1 MTRQDE
7 EIKRL
12 WKQGLGCGAISSAMG
27 VTLRT
32 VQRKIAK
39 FREDDATGAPEKK
52 IATRPDK
59 VDAQWVME
67 RLIDISLS
75 IDSSAGPTQITA
87 LKAILDMLRAKE
99 TMPAEMSLAEKI
111 AWLKRAMTPDEFIQ
125 VSEGWP
131 ADDRRKIYDRF
142 AQEFQVNIDAT
153 NDVH

>member
-1 MTRQDE
+1 ML
-7 EIKRL
+7 RL
-12 WKQGLGCGAISSAMG
+12 WKQGLGPAAIATALG
-27 VTLRT
+27 VSLRT

-52 IATRPDK
+52 ITTRPDK

-125 VSEGWP
+125 VSEGW
-131 ADDRRKIYDRF
+131 AVEDRKKVYDNLVK
-142 AQEFQVNIDAT
+142 EFQPNVSAT
-153 NDVH
+153 NDFCRE

>member
-7 EIKRL
+7 EIKRM
-12 WKQGLGCGAISSAMG
+12 WKQGLGSGAISSAMG

-39 FREDDATGAPEKK
+39 FREDDATGVPEKK
-52 IATRPDK
+52 ITTRPDK
-59 VDAQWVME
+59 VDARWVME

-125 VSEGWP
+125 VSEGW
-131 ADDRRKIYDRF
+131 AVEDRRKVYDNLVK
-142 AQEFQVNIDAT
+142 EFQPNIDAT